1 MRFNAFLLDFEG
13 DRAAT
18 IADLLEVHEKHAEM
32 YRPNGHKNLYVID
45 TDVVEDRFFWL
56 SSEYDD
62 AVCFRDYVVDS
73 DTGEKQPNP
82 RSQNQVEP
90 RQQFFACYDNQR
102 QRLFISDIQTRRVI
116 QRFLT
121 DTTQKN
127 YQIRNIYTSVDDFC
141 SRIKTIKGF
150 KFTQVNNLFAQQN
163 ELFQAVASYGGLDLP
178 NKLQMRVSYG
188 DTPVH
193 QGRVLIDKLKRKK
206 EEFEHIIV
214 IGADDSGV
222 EQTFD
227 FSSIIEKIE
236 IDVHRDETEYYD
248 SQEVKQMLLSKLR

>member
-1 MRFNAFLLDFEG
+1 MRFNTFLLDYEG
-13 DRAAT
+13 TRSAT
-18 IADLLEVHEKHAEM
+18 LEDLKDAHEKHGEM
-32 YRPNGHKNLYVID
+32 YRPDGHKNLYVIE
-45 TDVVEDRFFWL
+45 TEIIEDRFFWL
-56 SSEYDD
+56 SCEYDD
-62 AVCFRDYVVDS
+62 ALSFREYVIDA

-82 RSQNQVEP
+82 RSQKQVEP
-90 RQQFFACYDNQR
+90 RQQFFACYEDQR
-102 QRLFISDIQTRRVI
+102 QRLFISTQAARSIL

-121 DTTQKN
+121 DITQKN
-127 YQIRNIYTSVDDFC
+127 YQTRYIYTSVDEFC

-150 KFTQVNNLFAQQN
+150 KFTQVNNLFARQN
-163 ELFQAVASYGGLDLP
+163 EIFQAVTAYSGLDVP
-178 NKLQMRVSYG
+178 NKLQMKVSFG

-193 QGRVLIDKLKRKK
+193 QGREFVDKLKRNK

-236 IDVHRDETEYYD
+236 IDIHKDETEHYD
-248 SQEVKQMLLSKLR
+248 PQDVKQLLLSKLR